1 MPPRQAF
8 VNYYDTGTSTL
19 NGYSFS
25 QVTGCISL
33 REYAT
38 EGALQT
44 DGQAALAAAIE
55 DARVSVFSGTTA
67 GATVLLP
74 AGRITIDQ
82 VGLPEGVSLRGAGQ
96 RATELWQKDGV
107 NHSMIVNAPTISAIG
122 FLHYAS
128 VTDMALRKKVG
139 TVDTLGCAIELNC
152 RMGELCHVHRLLI
165 TNWPESGI
173 RLNRGGQPVV
183 IRDVHAFGCGAY
195 AIDLRRTAGD
205 VFHMVNLD
213 TISGDNHGK
222 GLIHLGLVGGQGIE
236 TFRIA
241 NIKAESNI
249 EGKMPCVIEF
259 DGMNGARVHID
270 NVGVYAIKPV
280 PTILKV
286 TTSHVRILGGIVGA
300 SGPSGASV
308 VGLTLLIDD
317 GPAAR
322 QITYDPMR
330 LDWRYDS
337 TVGLL

>member
-8 VNYYDTGTSTL
+8 VNYYDTATSTL

-236 TFRIA
+236 TFRLA
-241 NIKAESNI
+241 NIKAECLVD
-249 EGKMPCVIEF
+249 GTMPCVIDL
-259 DGMNGARVHID
+259 DGVGARTGIQID
-270 NVGVYAIKPV
+270 NLGFYDIKVSPAI
-280 PTILKV
+280 
-286 TTSHVRILGGIVGA
+286 VRI
-300 SGPSGASV
+300 SSGAARMMGGCV
-308 VGLTLLIDD
+308 RALQHPVLIDD
-317 GPAAR
+317 IPAAR
-322 QITYDPMR
+322 QVPYDAMR
-330 LDWRYDS
+330 LAWAYDS
-337 TVGLL
+337 TIGLL